1 MLDGDGAIPGGDGAM
16 PGGGALRRP
25 LGEFVET
32 TLNHYRMS
40 YHPLPPKAAYKC
52 NYPKKFESH
61 PGGTL
66 AAALYLGTSGVLSF
80 P

>member
-1 MLDGDGAIPGGDGAM
+1 MLDGDGAIPGGDGTM
-16 PGGGALRRP
+16 PGGALRRP

-40 YHPLPPKAAYKC
+40 FRPLPPRAAYKC
-52 NYPKKFESH
+52 NYPNKFENN

-66 AAALYLGTSGVLSF
+66 AAALCVETSGVLSF